1 MSNISRGFSLIE
13 LLITIAIIG
22 VLAALAY
29 PAYDNYIMKSRRT
42 EATSTL
48 MEMAQKQEDFRSDNN
63 FYAGDKKELRMSASP
78 YGETEEKQYWGDPPT
93 DPGKEPVK
101 RYYEFTISE
110 VGKSK
115 FTLKAVPKGLQLP
128 DQACAEFYLTHT
140 GAKTAKN
147 ADGDDTTK
155 DCW

>member
-1 MSNISRGFSLIE
+1 MSKKSRGFSLIE

-29 PAYDNYIMKSRRT
+29 PAYDNYITKSRRT

-48 MEMAQKQEDFRSDNN
+48 MEMAQKQEDVRSDTNN
-63 FYAGDKKELRMSASP
+63 YTSDIAELRMSLADKKYYDFSITEAS
-78 YGETEEKQYWGDPPT
+78 
-93 DPGKEPVK
+93 
-101 RYYEFTISE
+101 
-110 VGKSK
+110 KSK
-115 FTLKAVPKGLQLP
+115 FTLKAAPKDGSMQKA

-140 GAKTAKN
+140 GQKTAN
-147 ADGDDTTK
+147 NTDGGDTTK